1 VTQPHRNPSCKE
13 GLFRAMVLCLLDDLT
28 KSQYT
33 FAMHFLEECKL
44 FNDNS
49 YSSFQAMFY

>member
-1 VTQPHRNPSCKE
+1 
-13 GLFRAMVLCLLDDLT
+13 MVLCLLDDLT